1 MFGAMNS
8 RQAQVIDPIL
18 STQARAY
25 TNAEFIGTRI
35 LPWADIPNRS
45 MKVLRFGK
53 DAFRKYIDTRRAPG
67 AETRRIQFG
76 YASDP
81 VALKQEAL
89 EALVPDEISGDAQRV
104 PGVDLAATSI
114 QGIQDIIGLGREVEI
129 ASLVQNAA
137 TYAAGNKVA
146 LAGTSKWSDPASTP
160 ADDVDEA
167 KDIVRR
173 MIGRKPNVL
182 TLGPVVFNVLKRHP
196 KILDQ
201 FKYTS
206 RDSVTV
212 QMLAAYFEV
221 DEVIVGNA
229 VALAEGAADTD
240 PADDIW
246 GNNAILSYRAGSNF
260 MVPAFGYTYRLKGF
274 PAVEQPYYER
284 NRKSWIY
291 PVTEEFRPYVTGAEG
306 GFLFQT
312 PV

>member
-1 MFGAMNS
+1 MSGAMNS

-25 TNAEFIGTRI
+25 SNAEFIGTRI
-35 LPWADIPNRS
+35 LPYADIPNRS
-45 MKVLRFGK
+45 MQVIRFGK
-53 DAFRKYIDTRRAPG
+53 DAFRKYLDTRRAPG
-67 AETRRIQFG
+67 AETRRVQFG

-89 EALVPDEISGDAQRV
+89 EALVPDEIAGDAKSV

-114 QGIQDIIGLGREVEI
+114 QGVQDIIGLGREAEI
-129 ASLVQNAA
+129 AGIVQNPA
-137 TYAAGNKVA
+137 TYGANNKMA
-146 LAGTSKWSDPASTP
+146 LAGASKWSDPASKP
-160 ADDVDEA
+160 SEDIRDGREA
-167 KDIVRR
+167 VRR

-182 TLGPVVFNVLKRHP
+182 VLGPTVFNVLAEHP
-196 KILDQ
+196 AIMDK

-206 RDSVTV
+206 HDSLTEA
-212 QMLAAYFEV
+212 MLAKYFQV

-229 VALAEGAADTD
+229 VALAEGAADD
-240 PADDIW
+240 APADDIW
-246 GNNAILSYRAGSNF
+246 GNNAILLYRAGSNF

-291 PVTEEFRPYVTGAEG
+291 PVTEEFRPYVTGPEG
-306 GFLFQT
+306 GFLFQN